1 MSRHDTR
8 KPSLDQVLGSIREDE
23 PTRAEIDAAADRV
36 RASLGF
42 DAPEASASPI
52 HIESCAGFQ
61 ALMADHL
68 AGRLPRATSLLIE
81 DHSRECI
88 PCRRALMAAQ
98 SPAAATTVATGPV
111 VRRTAWLAAASIA
124 AASLLGGYT
133 AWRVLPGLG
142 GGPEMKVARVEGDLF
157 RVAGNELVPLRAG
170 MTIPANQVVRTAKD
184 SGALLELTDGSKIE
198 MRDRTEFS
206 VAGRRGGSTVDLAN
220 GSIIVEAAP
229 QGAKRLR
236 VATDDCT
243 VSVKGTIFAVNRGT
257 KGSRVSVVEGSVEMD
272 AGGSERLLRSGDQ
285 GTTSASVDAVAVA
298 DEIAWSRDSARYGK
312 LLRELAS
319 LRQDLDARIPNPKLR
334 YGSKLLDF
342 MPQETVI
349 YAAIP
354 NLTDAILEA
363 RQVFMEHVAES
374 EALQDWW
381 NEHMSSPE
389 QQADMDQ
396 AFAHIKEVGALLGD
410 EIVISF
416 AMGNNGKVRGPM
428 VTAEVS
434 DLWTLRRAFAKQ
446 EPGFDVETDVRVRG
460 KIVTIEPKRAW
471 DDPVQLSGFDFQGNP
486 FRERLAASYKDGVS
500 WLFGANLATMM
511 RGAVYQASTKGE
523 DGERLTSTWEKM
535 GILDARY
542 LIAERDESDKSAT
555 MRAEVTFDGQRRG
568 LAGWLSNPAPM
579 GALEFVSPEASFAAA
594 GVIKR
599 PELLISEAIG
609 WVTAGDADHDPLAH
623 LAEFRAESGIDP
635 IHDIAGAL
643 GGDIAIAVDGPF
655 LPVPSWKLAIEV
667 YDAPRL
673 QASLEKLTRWA
684 NGRLERE
691 GQSQRLTF
699 GSEEAGNRT
708 DWILRFT
715 GTGRDDANVLRYTI
729 VDGYFVATPSK
740 VLLDRAVEQ
749 HRNGYTI
756 ARSAAFTNLLPRDG
770 DVNVSALVWQN
781 LGPSLGPVA
790 ARLAGFLADDAIQE
804 LNSFAQ
810 GTKPSLLTLSAQNDR
825 IVLNS
830 QGDPGFGSML
840 GSMVSM
846 NQLGMLSEML
856 HEAAEKHHEDVTP

>member
-1 MSRHDTR
+1 MSRNDTR

-36 RASLGF
+36 RVALGF
-42 DAPEASASPI
+42 DASEASASPI

-98 SPAAATTVATGPV
+98 SPAAATTVTTGPT

-124 AASLLGGYT
+124 AASLLAGYT

-170 MTIPANQVVRTAKD
+170 MTIPASQVVRTAKD
-184 SGALLELTDGSKIE
+184 SGALLQLPDGSSIE

-206 VAGRRGGSTVDLAN
+206 VAGRRGGSTVDLAG
-220 GSIIVEAAP
+220 GSIIIEAAP
-229 QGAKRLR
+229 QGANRLR

-272 AGGSERLLRSGDQ
+272 SGGSERLLRSGDQ
-285 GTTSASVDAVAVA
+285 GTTSASVDSVAVA
-298 DEIAWSRDSARYGK
+298 DEIAWSRNSARYGK
-312 LLRELAS
+312 LLQELAS
-319 LRQDLDARIPNPKLR
+319 LRQDLDARVPNPKLR

-374 EALQDWW
+374 EALQEWW
-381 NEHMSSPE
+381 NENMNSPKQRAE
-389 QQADMDQ
+389 MDQ
-396 AFAHIKEVGALLGD
+396 AFANITEVGALLGD
-410 EIVISF
+410 EIVVSF

-434 DLWTLRRAFAKQ
+434 DLWALRRAFIKQ
-446 EPGFDVETDVRVRG
+446 KSDFDVDTDVRVRG
-460 KIVTIEPKRAW
+460 KVVTIEPKRAW

-500 WLFGANLATMM
+500 WLFGANLATLMK
-511 RGAVYQASTKGE
+511 GAVYEASTKGE

-542 LIAERDESDKSAT
+542 LIAERDESDQTAT

-568 LAGWLSNPAPM
+568 LAAWLSDPAPM
-579 GALEFVSPEASFAAA
+579 GALEFVSPDASFAAA
-594 GVIKR
+594 GVVKR
-599 PELLISEAIG
+599 PEMLITEAVGWMTGKSNQNFLLSLE
-609 WVTAGDADHDPLAH
+609 
-623 LAEFRAESGIDP
+623 EFRAESGVDP
-635 IHDIAGAL
+635 VHDIAGAL
-643 GGDIAIAVDGPF
+643 GGDVAIAVDGPF
-655 LPVPSWKLAIEV
+655 LPVPAWKLVIEV

-673 QASLEKLTRWA
+673 QSSFEKLSRWV
-684 NGRLERE
+684 NGKLEAE
-691 GQSQRLTF
+691 GKTGRLTF

-715 GTGRDDANVLRYTI
+715 GSGNDEANMLRYTI
-729 VDGYFVATPSK
+729 VDGYLVAAPTRG
-740 VLLDRAVEQ
+740 LLDRAIEQ
-749 HRNGYTI
+749 RGNGYSITR
-756 ARSAAFTNLLPRDG
+756 ATAFTQLLPRDG

-781 LGPSLGPVA
+781 LGPALGPIA
-790 ARLAGFLADDAIQE
+790 GRLTGLLADQE
-804 LNSFAQ
+804 LQEMKAFAQ
-810 GTKPSLLTLSAQNDR
+810 GAKPSLVTFSATHDR

-830 QGDPGFGSML
+830 QGDAGFGSML
-840 GSMVSM
+840 GSLVSM
-846 NQLGMLSEML
+846 NQIGMMSELL
-856 HEAAEKHHEDVTP
+856 HEAAEKHHEGSER